1 MVVDELTPTGRV
13 FAAVVPPPE
22 VVAALADRLES
33 YEIPGRLVPP
43 ANWHVTL
50 RYIGEVEPVAY
61 ERWLGELSSL
71 RPDGPFRVTLSG
83 IGTFPNP
90 RRATVVWVGVDH
102 VGRLDDLVAMVDGAA
117 EAAGLGAEERPF
129 VPHLTISRVRPPE
142 NVVSLLDRIGD
153 WHFTFRVEEFH
164 LMAASGS
171 RYRVYESFPV

>member
-1 MVVDELTPTGRV
+1 MVVDELTPTGRL
-13 FAAVVPPPE
+13 FAAVIPSPD

-43 ANWHVTL
+43 ANWHLTL
-50 RYIGEVEPVAY
+50 RYVGEVEPVAY

-71 RPDGPFRVTLSG
+71 RPSGSFRVTLSS

-102 VGRLDDLVAMVDGAA
+102 NDRLDDLAAMVDGAA

-142 NVVSLLDRIGD
+142 NVVSLLDRIGA

-164 LMAASGS
+164 LMAAHGS